1 MTEFLSN
8 TDIVVNSQEELDRVL
23 DILYNPKPLA
33 PDVIQ
38 RFKEAEKLN
47 IKVDL
52 YNREGW
58 E

>member
-33 PDVIQ
+33 PDVIR

-52 YNREGW
+52 YNREAW